1 MINKEKR
8 RQRFLR
14 DPLPVRLGGL
24 SATLGR
30 ISSSAR
36 EAENPAIVLDLLD
49 EARHL
54 IEWTAAEAEPEIAAE
69 LAQTQRL
76 LTLWQKAWV
85 KASADKYQRT
95 LLSAQAKDWS
105 DKTLQYS
112 GLI

>member
-1 MINKEKR
+1 MINKEKL

-14 DPLPVRLGGL
+14 DPLPIRLGGL

-54 IEWTAAEAEPEIAAE
+54 IEWMAADVEPEVAAE
-69 LAQTQRL
+69 LVQTQRL
-76 LTLWQKAWV
+76 LTLWRKAWV
-85 KASADKYQRT
+85 TASADRIQRT
-95 LLSAQAKDWS
+95 LLSTQAKDWS
-105 DKTLQYS
+105 DKALQYS
-112 GLI
+112 GLL